1 MEFNDLTAICG
12 PSCTQCDAYIATR
25 SNNKVELERI
35 AAEWTKAMGRLFK
48 PEDIICDGC
57 RMPGSHLSSY
67 CATCEIRL
75 CAQRKG
81 MITCAHCPEC
91 PCDKIV
97 APPAREAL
105 AALKKEICL

>member
-1 MEFNDLTAICG
+1 MALNDLTAICG
-12 PSCTQCDAYIATR
+12 PSCTMCGAYIATR
-25 SNNKVELERI
+25 SGNRAELERI
-35 AAEWTKAMGRLFK
+35 AAEWTKGLGRVFK

-57 RMPGSHLSSY
+57 RVPGGRLSSY

-75 CAQRKG
+75 CAQDKG

-91 PCDKIV
+91 PCEKIV

-105 AALKKEICL
+105 ATLKKELCL